1 MDYLDF
7 RSDTVTHPTGDMR
20 EAMANASV
28 GDDVYRDDPT
38 VIELE
43 QFAAHLLGKEAALLM
58 PSGTFANQLAL
69 QLHCRH
75 GDEVLLSEQSHI
87 VLYETGAAAAFAGV
101 QLRCIDAPSG
111 YIGAAALKERMR
123 KGDML
128 QPGSRLLCMENAF
141 SSGQVLSAAQMREM
155 SEAARGFG
163 LKIHLDGARL
173 FNAAASLACEP
184 EELACFADTVQ
195 ICLSKGLC
203 APMGSLL
210 VGSAADIERSRVL
223 RKRMGG
229 GLRQAGIIA
238 AAGLL
243 SLKEMRHRLSE
254 DHQRARYLADLL
266 EREIPGAKVEREKL
280 DINMVF
286 VQIPGLKTSVQ
297 EQLSCERIYIGAP
310 YPAAAPNS
318 NQSIEQSSAHSDQGS
333 DQADKNVR
341 SQNAQ
346 SVRLMT
352 HYWTPDAAIE
362 RLVSRLAGIL
372 QAGR

>member
-7 RSDTVTHPTGDMR
+7 RSDTVTHPTEDMR
-20 EAMANASV
+20 SAMANAPV

-38 VIELE
+38 VAELE
-43 QFAAHLLGKEAALLM
+43 RFAAHLLGKEAALLM

-111 YIGAAALKERMR
+111 YIKAAALKERMR
-123 KGDML
+123 NGDMI

-141 SSGQVLSAAQMREM
+141 SSGQVLSLEQMREM
-155 SEAARGFG
+155 SDAAHNFG
-163 LKIHLDGARL
+163 LKVHLDGARL
-173 FNAAASLACEP
+173 FNAATSLACEP
-184 EELACFADTVQ
+184 DELASSADTVQ

-210 VGSAADIERSRVL
+210 VGSIADMERARVL

-243 SLKEMRHRLSE
+243 SLEQMRSRLGE
-254 DHQRARYLADLL
+254 DHERACYLADLL
-266 EREIPGAKVEREKL
+266 ECEIPGAKVEREKL

-286 VQIPGLKTSVQ
+286 VQIPGLSPFVQ
-297 EQLSCERIYIGAP
+297 EQLAHECIYIGTP
-310 YPAAAPNS
+310 YPS
-318 NQSIEQSSAHSDQGS
+318 GQD
-333 DQADKNVR
+333 
-341 SQNAQ
+341 AQ
-346 SVRLMT
+346 RVRLMT
-352 HYWTPDAAIE
+352 HYWTPNAAIE
-362 RLVSRLAGIL
+362 RLVYRLAEIL
-372 QAGR
+372 HTAQHQPVA

>member
-7 RSDTVTHPTGDMR
+7 RSDTVTHPTQNMR
-20 EAMANASV
+20 RAMADAAV

-38 VIELE
+38 VNELE
-43 QFAAHLLGKEAALLM
+43 QFAARLLGKEAALFM

-87 VLYETGAAAAFAGV
+87 VQYETGAAAAFAGV

-123 KGDML
+123 RGDML
-128 QPGSRLLCMENAF
+128 QPGSRLLCIENAF
-141 SSGQVLSAAQMREM
+141 SSGQVLSVAQMREM
-155 SEAARGFG
+155 SEAACGFG

-173 FNAAASLACEP
+173 FNAAASLACGP
-184 EELACFADTVQ
+184 EELACLTDTVQ

-210 VGSAADIERSRVL
+210 LGSTADMERSRVL

-229 GLRQAGIIA
+229 GLRQAGVVA

-243 SLKEMRHRLSE
+243 SLKEMRSRLGE
-254 DHQRARYLADLL
+254 DHERARYLADLL
-266 EREIPGAKVEREKL
+266 EQEIPGAKVEREKL

-286 VQIPGLKTSVQ
+286 VQIPGLSPFVQ
-297 EQLSCERIYIGAP
+297 QELACERIYIGAP
-310 YPAAAPNS
+310 YPGDTDMRG
-318 NQSIEQSSAHSDQGS
+318 E
-333 DQADKNVR
+333 
-341 SQNAQ
+341 NAQ

-352 HYWTPDAAIE
+352 HYWTPPAAIE
-362 RLVSRLAGIL
+362 RLVKRLGEIL
-372 QAGR
+372 RR